1 MFEKKNPYF
10 ALKNFFFNLSVSFC
24 FVFVFFPDNSEA
36 DKNAN
41 KKNTVFDRAW
51 GREIFVMGCQ
61 YE

>member
-10 ALKNFFFNLSVSFC
+10 ALKNFFLIYQS
-24 FVFVFFPDNSEA
+24 VFVLFLFFFPDNSEA